1 MKFENKKK
9 KILYLSVLLAA
20 IVAGLLVFGQMRN
33 KQAKGVFEFAELK
46 RGDLENIVD
55 STGTLSAVQTVEVG
69 CQVSGIVKTISA
81 DYNDVVKKG
90 QVLAEL
96 DRTPFEIS
104 VQDAEASVMRN
115 KARMEQALAEYQ
127 RNKPLFE
134 KGYLSETEY
143 LNAKTTFETSQA
155 DLRQAGAALSKARIN
170 LEYTVIRSPIAGTVI
185 ERTVDP
191 GQTIA
196 AAFQAPKLFVIAQDL
211 TRMQIEADVDESDI
225 GSIKQGQNAR
235 FTVQSYPDMSF
246 TGRVRQ
252 IRLQPT
258 TIQNV
263 VNYTVVI
270 GAENE
275 KGLLLPGMTATVD
288 FLVEEIK
295 NALLVPNAAL
305 GYIPT
310 TEILKQYGRRMTEEL
325 KNQGFFQEVISDIT
339 VKLPDNMG
347 RVFLLDDDQN
357 MGMIVF
363 RKGAS
368 DGKMTEALGS
378 LRLKENVRV
387 IIGYSEQ
394 QNDQEKS
401 SKPSFM
407 PKPPNGGQAFGG

>member
-1 MKFENKKK
+1 MNLKNKKK
-9 KILYLSVLLAA
+9 WILSVGVLLAVLA
-20 IVAGLLVFGQMRN
+20 TFLLVSGPMRN
-33 KQAKGVFEFAELK
+33 NQTKEIFEFAELQ

-69 CQVSGIVKTISA
+69 CQVSGIVKTLSA

-104 VQDAEASVMRN
+104 VQDAQASVMRCQ
-115 KARMEQALAEYQ
+115 ARMEQARAEYL
-127 RNKPLFE
+127 RNQPLFE

-143 LNAKTTFETSQA
+143 LNTKTTFETSQA
-155 DLRQAGAALSKARIN
+155 DLKQAGAALSKARIN
-170 LEYTVIRSPIAGTVI
+170 LEYTIIRSPIAGTVI

-235 FTVQSYPDMSF
+235 FTVQAYPDITF

-258 TIQNV
+258 TTQNV

-270 GAENE
+270 DAGNE

-295 NALLVPNAAL
+295 DALLVPNAAL
-305 GYIPT
+305 GYTPT
-310 TEILKQYGRRMTEEL
+310 AETLKQYGPQLEE
-325 KNQGFFQEVISDIT
+325 KMKTQGSFPGVSADVT
-339 VKLPDNMG
+339 AKLPDKLG
-347 RVFLLDDDQN
+347 RVFLLDASQN
-357 MGMIVF
+357 LAMTVF

-368 DGKMTEALGS
+368 DGKMTEVPGGS
-378 LRLKENVRV
+378 TLKENMRV
-387 IIGYSEQ
+387 IIGYNEQ
-394 QNDQEKS
+394 KNSQEKAK
-401 SKPSFM
+401 KPSFM
-407 PKPPNGGQAFGG
+407 PKPPNGGQPFGG

>member
-9 KILYLSVLLAA
+9 KILYLSVFLVVIL
-20 IVAGLLVFGQMRN
+20 AGLLVIGQIRS
-33 KQAKGVFEFAELK
+33 KQTRGAFEFSELK
-46 RGDLENIVD
+46 RGDLEIIVD

-69 CQVSGIVKTISA
+69 CQVSGIVKSLSA

-104 VQDAEASVMRN
+104 VQDAEASVMRGN
-115 KARMEQALAEYQ
+115 ARMEQALAEYQ

-143 LNAKTTFETSQA
+143 LNAKTTFEASQA
-155 DLRQAGAALSKARIN
+155 DLKQAGAALSKARIN
-170 LEYTVIRSPIAGTVI
+170 LDYTIIRSPIAGTVI

-235 FTVQSYPDMSF
+235 FTVQSYPDISF
-246 TGRVRQ
+246 SGRVRQ

-258 TIQNV
+258 TTQNV
-263 VNYTVVI
+263 VNYTVVVDA
-270 GAENE
+270 GNE

-288 FLVEEIK
+288 FLVEEKK
-295 NALLVPNAAL
+295 NALLVSNAAL
-305 GYIPT
+305 GYSPATDI
-310 TEILKQYGRRMTEEL
+310 IQQYGRQMMEKT
-325 KNQGFFQEVISDIT
+325 KNQGSFQGVSPDMMAI
-339 VKLPDNMG
+339 LPDNMG
-347 RVFLLDDDQN
+347 RVFLLDADQN
-357 MGMIVF
+357 LVMVVF

-368 DGKMTEALGS
+368 DGKMTEVLGGS
-378 LRLKENVRV
+378 TLKENMRV

-394 QNDQEKS
+394 KNGQEKTS
-401 SKPSFM
+401 QPSFM
-407 PKPPNGGQAFGG
+407 PKPPGGGQGFGG